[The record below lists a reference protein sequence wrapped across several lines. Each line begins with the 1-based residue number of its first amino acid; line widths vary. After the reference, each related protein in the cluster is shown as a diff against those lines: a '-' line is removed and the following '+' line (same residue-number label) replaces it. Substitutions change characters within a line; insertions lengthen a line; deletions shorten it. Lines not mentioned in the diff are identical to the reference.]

1 LLPSLHVCWH
11 VRLGFT
17 IPSAMEEEHVLFLC
31 NVSVFLKSEIASKRS
46 LNFLHTPST
55 EIWKENKHHIWIL
68 LIFQEFFVFCIIISV
83 VVWISPLGFLL
94 MNILWF
100 NCTSRTYSYFK
111 WKNDCS
117 FMKIPGSLITR
128 LKCTIWAH
136 SMQFARN
143 ISNYLISNLNTTC
156 ISIAKVI
163 WVIWEEIGT
172 HQAKKKHP
180 SSRKP
185 LFPDHSEGFMQYLR
199 STCINE

>member
-1 LLPSLHVCWH
+1 MFNHSFGVWSLQSLPDLSALIWTWVCRFSVVTILSLQW
-11 VRLGFT
+11 L
-17 IPSAMEEEHVLFLC
+17 
-31 NVSVFLKSEIASKRS
+31 SV
-46 LNFLHTPST
+46 
-55 EIWKENKHHIWIL
+55 KENKHHILIL
-68 LIFQEFFVFCIIISV
+68 LIFQEFFVFCIMISV